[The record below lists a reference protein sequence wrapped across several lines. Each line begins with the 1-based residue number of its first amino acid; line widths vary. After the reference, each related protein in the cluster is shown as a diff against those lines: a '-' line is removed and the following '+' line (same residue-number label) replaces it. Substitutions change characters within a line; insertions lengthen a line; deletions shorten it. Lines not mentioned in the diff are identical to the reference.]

1 MKAGLQLRIS
11 QNLALTPQLQHA
23 IRLLQASTQELQ
35 QEVEQ
40 MLAEN
45 PFLELADD
53 GGPPDTAPESGLDAD
68 GVTDAGEHDADPL
81 HDTASQLM
89 DASGQDD
96 WQEAGAWDDW
106 SSGANARDETPEH
119 GDSSLAVEDQLH
131 ALPAS
136 WQSAG
141 SAAGDD
147 EQLLYNKRQPESLSA
162 HLHQQ
167 AMALRLDALDRA
179 ALYALI
185 ESLNEDGYLEDSLE
199 TLTMALQEQIP
210 DSLLDTAHETLQDHL
225 RIALGLLQSMEPTGV
240 GARQLAECLRLQLLA
255 LPASQADAG
264 TRQIA
269 LDLCAQPLELLARR
283 DLRTLARQTGHSQP
297 ALRQALQ
304 LIARLE
310 PKPGRRFAVAEQQ
323 VVIPDVLVLR
333 APAHQ
338 PQRWLVRL
346 NPAVLPRVQVQD
358 MYAGV
363 LRQHQGE
370 AVQAL
375 QQQLQEARWM
385 VKSIQQRF
393 DTILRVSQAIVA
405 RQERFFEQGVLA
417 MEPLVMRD
425 IAEALGLHESTISR
439 VSSAKYMQTPWGTFE
454 LKYFFGSGVSTDDG
468 QGTSSTA
475 VRALIGQLI
484 ADEDPRKPLSDSRLG
499 ELLAERGIQC
509 ARRTV
514 AKYREQLKLPPAH
527 LRKSLD

>member
-35 QEVEQ
+35 QELEQ

-45 PFLELADD
+45 PFLEQAEEDTGTDD
-53 GGPPDTAPESGLDAD
+53 Q
-68 GVTDAGEHDADPL
+68 ADPPTEPTS
-81 HDTASQLM
+81 HAE
-89 DASGQDD
+89 DAAERLDRDEDWSGRD
-96 WQEAGAWDDW
+96 AWDDW
-106 SSGANARDETPEH
+106 SSGANERDSA
-119 GDSSLAVEDQLH
+119 DSHASSQASEEELH
-131 ALPAS
+131 TRSAS
-136 WQSAG
+136 HRPD
-141 SAAGDD
+141 DD
-147 EQLLYNKRQPESLSA
+147 ESPWSGKPQPDSLST

-167 AMALRLDALDRA
+167 ALALRLDALDRA

-185 ESLNEDGYLEDSLE
+185 ESLNEDGYLEDSLDE
-199 TLTMALQEQIP
+199 LALALQQQIP
-210 DSLLDTAHETLQDHL
+210 DSLLDSDQETLHDHL
-225 RIALGLLQSMEPTGV
+225 RIALGLLQSMEPPGV
-240 GARQLAECLRLQLLA
+240 GARDLAECLRLQLLA
-255 LPASQADAG
+255 LPASQTDAA

-283 DLRTLARQTGHSQP
+283 DLRTLARLTGHGQP

-310 PKPGRRFAVAEQQ
+310 PKPGRRFATAEQQ

-333 APAHQ
+333 APAGQ
-338 PQRWLVRL
+338 QSPWLVRL

-358 MYAGV
+358 RYAGV
-363 LRQHQGE
+363 LRQYQGE

-393 DTILRVSQAIVA
+393 DTILRVSQAIVE
-405 RQERFFEQGVLA
+405 RQQRFFEQGVLA
-417 MEPLVMRD
+417 MEPLVLRE
-425 IAEALGLHESTISR
+425 IAEALALHESTVSR
-439 VSSAKYMQTPWGTFE
+439 ATSAKYMQTPWGTFE
-454 LKYFFGSGVSTDDG
+454 LKYFFGSGIGTDDG
-468 QGTSSTA
+468 QATSSTA

-484 ADEDPRKPLSDSRLG
+484 ADEEVRKPLSDQRLVD
-499 ELLAERGIQC
+499 LLAERGIQC